1 MCDKVREKG
10 RTTYTEVANEIVAET
25 VSQTGD
31 FDEKNIRRRVYDA
44 LNVLMALNIVHK
56 EKNKERTIS
65 WVGLPTSNSSHDKS
79 HVSVQCNLFTCF
91 QLIDFSSIRKRIRY
105 NEKFVKRKRFYTIYY
120 CSMWPSKDL
129 FKEIKM
135 LQLTSK

>member
-91 QLIDFSSIRKRIRY
+91 QHLILVPFGKEFVTTKNSSKGKDFT
-105 NEKFVKRKRFYTIYY
+105 RFIIAACGLQKTY
-120 CSMWPSKDL
+120 SK
-129 FKEIKM
+129 K
-135 LQLTSK
+135 

>member
-79 HVSVQCNLFTCF
+79 HVSTKNFVPGTKIGIFN
-91 QLIDFSSIRKRIRY
+91 
-105 NEKFVKRKRFYTIYY
+105 KFLVPFGKEFVTTKNSPKRKDFT
-120 CSMWPSKDL
+120 
-129 FKEIKM
+129 
-135 LQLTSK
+135 

>member
-1 MCDKVREKG
+1 MCKGKFSFVDQSECNTYFQEVCDKVREKG

-79 HVSVQCNLFTCF
+79 HVS
-91 QLIDFSSIRKRIRY
+91 SIRS
-105 NEKFVKRKRFYTIYY
+105 NWT
-120 CSMWPSKDL
+120 
-129 FKEIKM
+129 
-135 LQLTSK
+135 

>member
-1 MCDKVREKG
+1 MREKG

-25 VSQTGD
+25 VSVSGGGGE

-65 WVGLPTSNSSHDKS
+65 WVGLPTSSGATDKS
-79 HVSVQCNLFTCF
+79 HVSRQ
-91 QLIDFSSIRKRIRY
+91 
-105 NEKFVKRKRFYTIYY
+105 
-120 CSMWPSKDL
+120 
-129 FKEIKM
+129 
-135 LQLTSK
+135 

>member
-79 HVSVQCNLFTCF
+79 HVSTKHFVPKLKF
-91 QLIDFSSIRKRIRY
+91 LISTIFLVPFGK
-105 NEKFVKRKRFYTIYY
+105 EFVTTKNSPKRKDFT
-120 CSMWPSKDL
+120 
-129 FKEIKM
+129 
-135 LQLTSK
+135 

>member
-79 HVSVQCNLFTCF
+79 HVSYIILDSISNL
-91 QLIDFSSIRKRIRY
+91 DFSSIRRKIRY
-105 NEKFVKRKRFYTIYY
+105 SEKFVRKKKFYMIYY
-120 CSMWPSKDL
+120 CNMWPSKDS
-129 FKEIKM
+129 FKETKM
-135 LQLTSK
+135 LQSISK

>member
-79 HVSVQCNLFTCF
+79 HVSTKNFVPGTKIGIINFKIF
-91 QLIDFSSIRKRIRY
+91 FSSIRKRIRY
-105 NEKFVKRKRFYTIYY
+105 NGKFAKKKRFYMIYY
-120 CSMWPSKDL
+120 CNMWPSKD
-129 FKEIKM
+129 
-135 LQLTSK
+135 

>member
-79 HVSVQCNLFTCF
+79 HVSTKHFVPKLKF
-91 QLIDFSSIRKRIRY
+91 LIP
-105 NEKFVKRKRFYTIYY
+105 TI
-120 CSMWPSKDL
+120 
-129 FKEIKM
+129 F
-135 LQLTSK
+135 

>member
-1 MCDKVREKG
+1 MCKGKFSFVDQSECNTYFQEVCDKVREKG

-79 HVSVQCNLFTCF
+79 HVSSYVSTEPKLYDIIFTVI
-91 QLIDFSSIRKRIRY
+91 L
-105 NEKFVKRKRFYTIYY
+105 N
-120 CSMWPSKDL
+120 
-129 FKEIKM
+129 
-135 LQLTSK
+135 